1 MKPDFNNCILN
12 VTASIMKKYQVKSKF
27 STISIIDEKIM
38 NSKHIFL
45 IILDGLGKNI
55 IENNLDENSFIK
67 KNIAFSGQI
76 VYNIVC
82 CI

>member
-12 VTASIMKKYQVKSKF
+12 VTASIMNKYQIKSKF

-38 NSKHIFL
+38 NSKHIFF

-67 KNIAFSGQI
+67 KNIAKWIPS
-76 VYNIVC
+76 V
-82 CI
+82 